1 MMKAKAMNLLQ
12 WQARFGTEEACAEAL
27 KQHRWPNG
35 FQCPQCG
42 HDQRHWVASRKV
54 YQCNHCRRQTSVT
67 AGTLFHSTNLPLV
80 QWFLAIY
87 LMVCDKGGLSAL
99 RLSKQIGVSWI
110 TAHRMLRKMRHA
122 MADRDSVYRLGGLV
136 ELDDAFVGGR
146 RSGGKS
152 GRGAEGKT
160 PILVAVESRDKKAG
174 FIAMETTP
182 SVSAGN
188 IRQFARRHLL
198 PWQTTRT
205 DGLMALRVLGE
216 TQQHEGRVT
225 PPEQVDEWLPWMHIA
240 IGNLKAYLLGTYHGV
255 TGKYLQEYLDEFVY
269 RFNRRFWEPELPL
282 RLLNASMAHT
292 PIRLVAEKC

>member
-1 MMKAKAMNLLQ
+1 MKAEAMNLLQ
-12 WQARFGTEEACAEAL
+12 WQARFGTEEKCAEAL
-27 KQHRWPNG
+27 KQQRWPNG
-35 FQCPQCG
+35 FQCPHCG
-42 HDQRHWVASRKV
+42 HDQGHWVVSRKV

-122 MADRDSVYRLGGLV
+122 MADRDSIYRLGGLV

-160 PILVAVESRDKKAG
+160 PILVAIESRDKKAG
-174 FIAMETTP
+174 FMAMETIP

-188 IRQFARRHLL
+188 IRQFVQRHLL

-216 TQQHEGRVT
+216 NQHHEGRVT
-225 PPEQVDEWLPWMHIA
+225 PPEQVDEWLPWVHIA
-240 IGNLKAYLLGTYHGV
+240 IGNLKAFLLGTYHGV

-282 RLLNASMAHT
+282 RLLNACVDHI
-292 PIRLVAEKC
+292 PVRLVAEKG